1 MDEPIQ
7 YDLVTISLN
16 KKVDE
21 DDIFTPKPTS
31 GITIP
36 GLKTNIKAL
45 APVFFFGFATELEII
60 FLN

>member
-7 YDLVTISLN
+7 FDLVTIPLN
-16 KKVDE
+16 KVIDE
-21 DDIFTPKPTS
+21 ADIFTPKPTS

-36 GLKTNIKAL
+36 GLNSNINAL
-45 APVFFFGFATELEII
+45 VPVFFFGFATELEII